1 MVLLHF
7 RTPLGLGLGLT
18 VKLSA
23 AFFHDESSITLG
35 WGGGAGV
42 QKCNSTKS
50 ICSKDKHI
58 NSGSIIYITVCF
70 QTVLNYKN

>member
-35 WGGGAGV
+35 WGGGGRGY
-42 QKCNSTKS
+42 KS
-50 ICSKDKHI
+50 AIVPNLFVPRTNI
-58 NSGSIIYITVCF
+58 
-70 QTVLNYKN
+70 